1 VVVVA
6 LTTASAIE
14 AVARMRVPLSY
25 RLSVSVSRTGY
36 RIAVLCSR
44 HL

>member
-1 VVVVA
+1 MVVVA

-25 RLSVSVSRTGY
+25 SLPISIEN
-36 RIAVLCSR
+36 RISNCRFAVVDI
-44 HL
+44 